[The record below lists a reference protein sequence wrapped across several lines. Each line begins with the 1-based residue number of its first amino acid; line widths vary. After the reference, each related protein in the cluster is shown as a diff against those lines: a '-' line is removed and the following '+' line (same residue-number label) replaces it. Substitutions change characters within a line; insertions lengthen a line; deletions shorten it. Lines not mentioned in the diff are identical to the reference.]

1 MKEKITKES
10 TKEKIE
16 FLIKRM
22 EETKQE
28 MKLLVHNYLVENN
41 KIGKATTPESIPY
54 KKIIRED
61 LGLVI

>member
-1 MKEKITKES
+1 MK
-10 TKEKIE
+10 
-16 FLIKRM
+16 
-22 EETKQE
+22 E